1 MIKSNFYYY
10 YQNHASIELQSFMSS
25 LRTKSTKSSTKLSP
39 NQYRLDKNFNL
50 VKELSIEPLDKKTE
64 IRKNIY
70 LSLIY
75 HSITAW
81 DVKYTE
87 EPFLD
92 SVFITNQIDLQ
103 NDFKLIIYSDLSYS
117 NSYIPI
123 IQFDDDIHILYN
135 KSLLKSNLQ
144 KAIRLSLSNE
154 AIISAFNLIK
164 IDFIAFIRRLIII
177 AIEDVGIP
185 ENLDWL
191 CWLMVAYPN
200 YEINN
205 NIIQHLLLTVYS
217 LCEFKNEFIQPNL
230 STGYTA
236 FSWING
242 NLNFVSSLFIR
253 RCFGGMNGDMEL
265 IDNYIYSILNNQQMN
280 IIPIIN
286 KKLVIIRNILH
297 QDIINTSIDHHCYPD
312 MIYSIYND
320 INRTLPANTIK
331 NLLWTFSSSI
341 NIRRFVEN
349 DKKDESSI
357 SEYEDTKDDWE
368 LIKNK
373 VINYQNHI
381 KRNLKI
387 TKLTNN

>member
-1 MIKSNFYYY
+1 
-10 YQNHASIELQSFMSS
+10 MSS
-25 LRTKSTKSSTKLSP
+25 SRTKSSTKLSP

-50 VKELSIEPLDKKTE
+50 VKELSNETLVKKTE

-70 LSLIY
+70 LSLVY
-75 HSITAW
+75 HSINDW

-92 SVFITNQIDLQ
+92 SVFIINQVDLQ

-123 IQFDDDIHILYN
+123 IKFDDVLHVLYN

-144 KAIRLSLSNE
+144 KAVRLSQTDE

-164 IDFIAFIRRLIII
+164 IDFISFIRRLIII

-217 LCEFKNEFIQPNL
+217 LCEFKNKFIQPII

-236 FSWING
+236 FSWINDKMKY
-242 NLNFVSSLFIR
+242 VSALFIR

-265 IDNYIYSILNNQQMN
+265 IDNYIYSILNNQKMN

-297 QDIINTSIDHHCYPD
+297 KDIINTSIDHHCYPD

-320 INRTLPANTIK
+320 INRAIPANTIK

-341 NIRRFVEN
+341 NIRRNTDNEN
-349 DKKDESSI
+349 NEI
-357 SEYEDTKDDWE
+357 STSNSLDDWE

>member
-1 MIKSNFYYY
+1 MKSVQLKLTNNF
-10 YQNHASIELQSFMSS
+10 Q
-25 LRTKSTKSSTKLSP
+25 
-39 NQYRLDKNFNL
+39 L
-50 VKELSIEPLDKKTE
+50 VKDLSTDTKNLNKKIGT
-64 IRKNIY
+64 RKNIY

-75 HSITAW
+75 YSNNDWGI
-81 DVKYTE
+81 KYTE

-92 SVFITNQIDLQ
+92 SVFITNQVDLQ
-103 NDFKLIIYSDLSYS
+103 NDFKLNIYSDLSYK

-123 IQFDDDIHILYN
+123 IQFDDDIHVLYN

-144 KAIRLSLSNE
+144 KAIRLSRTNE

-164 IDFIAFIRRLIII
+164 IDFISFIRRFIII

-185 ENLDWL
+185 ANLDWL

-205 NIIQHLLLTVYS
+205 DIIQHLLLTVYS
-217 LCEFKNEFIQPNL
+217 LCEFKNDFIQPIL
-230 STGYTA
+230 SLGYTP
-236 FSWING
+236 FSWINDKMKY
-242 NLNFVSSLFIR
+242 VSALFIR
-253 RCFGGMNGDMEL
+253 RCFGGMNCDMEL
-265 IDNYIYSILNNQQMN
+265 IDNYIYSILNNQKIN

-286 KKLVIIRNILH
+286 KKIVITRNILH

-320 INRTLPANTIK
+320 INRAIPANTIK

-341 NIRRFVEN
+341 NNRRMTDNSQYEN
-349 DKKDESSI
+349 LSTSC
-357 SEYEDTKDDWE
+357 SDDWE

>member
-1 MIKSNFYYY
+1 MKSI
-10 YQNHASIELQSFMSS
+10 QL
-25 LRTKSTKSSTKLSP
+25 KLT
-39 NQYRLDKNFNL
+39 KNFEL
-50 VKELSIEPLDKKTE
+50 VKNIDIKKPDKK
-64 IRKNIY
+64 RKNIY

-75 HSITAW
+75 YSNNDWGI
-81 DVKYTE
+81 KYTE

-92 SVFITNQIDLQ
+92 SVFITNQVDLQ

-123 IQFDDDIHILYN
+123 IQFDDDIHVLYN

-144 KAIRLSLSNE
+144 KAIRLSRSNE
-154 AIISAFNLIK
+154 AIITAYNLIK
-164 IDFIAFIRRLIII
+164 IDFISFIRRFIII

-185 ENLDWL
+185 VNLDWL

-205 NIIQHLLLTVYS
+205 DIIQHLLLTVYS
-217 LCEFKNEFIQPNL
+217 ICEFKNDFIQPNL
-230 STGYTA
+230 SIGYTA
-236 FSWING
+236 FSWINE
-242 NLNFVSSLFIR
+242 NMKYVSALFIR
-253 RCFGGMNGDMEL
+253 RCFGGMNCDMEL

-286 KKLVIIRNILH
+286 KKIVITRNILH

-312 MIYSIYND
+312 MVYSIYND
-320 INRTLPANTIK
+320 INRVISANTIK

-341 NIRRFVEN
+341 NIRRLVEN
-349 DKKDESSI
+349 NKKDES
-357 SEYEDTKDDWE
+357 DWE

-381 KRNLKI
+381 KQNLKI